1 MANTGRPF
9 STNFPSALF
18 LREDEI
24 SQRISEIE
32 KLSFLNTRSTI
43 RITNLISCLDLTS
56 LNAVDTPEAIDS
68 LLQKAILPLAG
79 NSVRVA
85 AVCVFQPFVAQCV
98 SSLKD
103 LEIDVACVAGGFP
116 SGQMDVVVK
125 CADIE
130 RSVALGANEIDVVIN
145 RTHPLT
151 ENWEALYNEVRAF
164 KKSCGSAHL
173 KVIIATGELQS
184 HALISKTSWICML
197 AGADF
202 IKTSTGLEKV
212 NATLEAGLLMMTA
225 IREYHILTDC
235 KVGFKPA
242 GGIRNTVQAQQWIQ
256 LLKEELGVAWANK
269 TLFRIGASSLLD
281 DLVNTYTKN

>member
-68 LLQKAILPLAG
+68 LLQKAKLPLAG

-116 SGQMDVVVK
+116 SGQMDVAVK

-130 RSVALGANEIDVVIN
+130 KSVALGANEIDVVIN

-151 ENWEALYNEVRAF
+151 ENWEALYNEVRTC

-184 HALISKTSWICML
+184 HALISKTSWVCML

-202 IKTSTGLEKV
+202 IKTSTGFGTGGATIHDVTLMKSVAKGLVKIKASGGVKDHKTALEYINLGV
-212 NATLEAGLLMMTA
+212 ERLGTSSGIA
-225 IREYHILTDC
+225 IVT
-235 KVGFKPA
+235 
-242 GGIRNTVQAQQWIQ
+242 GGISD
-256 LLKEELGVAWANK
+256 E
-269 TLFRIGASSLLD
+269 
-281 DLVNTYTKN
+281 KNY